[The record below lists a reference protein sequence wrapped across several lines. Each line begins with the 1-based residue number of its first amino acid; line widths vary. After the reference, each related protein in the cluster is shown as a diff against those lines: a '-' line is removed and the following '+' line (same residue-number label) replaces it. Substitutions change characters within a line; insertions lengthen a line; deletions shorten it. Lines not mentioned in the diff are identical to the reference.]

1 MTGGRDFRGLGA
13 YWQHEPYP
21 APTGGYSVPL
31 GGGRVHVAIPVHHP
45 ALNMPTRRKR
55 PRDFNQAAKLV
66 IDIATGTIKDSPTPT
81 NDGTKS
87 PEAVALGTL
96 GGRKGG
102 KARAASLSPER
113 RKEIARLAASSRWKK
128 PR

>member
-1 MTGGRDFRGLGA
+1 
-13 YWQHEPYP
+13 
-21 APTGGYSVPL
+21 
-31 GGGRVHVAIPVHHP
+31 
-45 ALNMPTRRKR
+45 MPTRRKR

-96 GGRKGG
+96 GGAKRRESSGG
-102 KARAASLSPER
+102 
-113 RKEIARLAASSRWKK
+113 LAIT
-128 PR
+128 